1 VYSNTPSDSQMYTA
15 DKGITIQRQQRAA
28 SIKLIKY
35 IGKDTPRNI
44 NFTHKDKFIKHKSK
58 GNLLNLLFYFITVT
72 VSCKL
77 ESIL

>member
-1 VYSNTPSDSQMYTA
+1 MYTA

-44 NFTHKDKFIKHKSK
+44 NFYLLPDAYLQGKTYKLFIAS
-58 GNLLNLLFYFITVT
+58 YY
-72 VSCKL
+72 
-77 ESIL
+77 